1 MADFA
6 AYNMLQ
12 SVKRTE
18 EQYPE
23 FMKNKK
29 ANENIKTERNNLIKK
44 NNLLSEGKNKLLK
57 QNEELKVEIIRL
69 KEELLINKANIDNS
83 IQFASNSYRYSDNHV
98 RRVTKAA
105 AWVENRLKCY
115 SVIVSYIRIQ
125 EIY

>member
-18 EQYPE
+18 EQYTE

-57 QNEELKVEIIRL
+57 QNEDLKVEIIRL
-69 KEELLINKANIDNS
+69 KEKLLSNKANIDNS
-83 IQFASNSYRYSDNHV
+83 I
-98 RRVTKAA
+98 
-105 AWVENRLKCY
+105 
-115 SVIVSYIRIQ
+115 
-125 EIY
+125 

>member
-18 EQYPE
+18 EQYTE

-44 NNLLSEGKNKLLK
+44 NNLLTEGKNKLLK

-83 IQFASNSYRYSDNHV
+83 I
-98 RRVTKAA
+98 
-105 AWVENRLKCY
+105 
-115 SVIVSYIRIQ
+115 
-125 EIY
+125 

>member
-18 EQYPE
+18 EQYTE

-44 NNLLSEGKNKLLK
+44 NNLLTEGKNKLLK

-83 IQFASNSYRYSDNHV
+83 IQFAYNVCRYNDNHV
-98 RRVTKAA
+98 RRVAKAA
-105 AWVENRLKCY
+105 AQAENRLRCY

>member
-69 KEELLINKANIDNS
+69 KEELLSNKANIDNS
-83 IQFASNSYRYSDNHV
+83 I
-98 RRVTKAA
+98 
-105 AWVENRLKCY
+105 
-115 SVIVSYIRIQ
+115 
-125 EIY
+125 